1 MNPQKKSVLFIC
13 THNAARSQMAEALLN
28 KLYGDR
34 YTAFSAGTDPT
45 QIDPL
50 VVKVMREIG
59 IDVSSNQSKSLNIFQ
74 DVTLD
79 YAITLCDQAKES
91 CPYFP
96 GGNEHRHKGFP
107 DPSELKGKTEDVI
120 NGYRSIRDE
129 IHNWIEKE
137 FLREIV

>member
-1 MNPQKKSVLFIC
+1 MNPEKKSVLFIC
-13 THNAARSQMAEALLN
+13 IHNAARSQMAEAILN

-50 VVKVMREIG
+50 VVLVMREIG
-59 IDVSSNQSKSLNIFQ
+59 VDVSNCRSKELKIFK
-74 DVTLD
+74 DSAID
-79 YAITLCDQAKES
+79 YVITLCDQAKES

-96 GGNEHRHKGFP
+96 GGIEHLHKGFS

-120 NGYRSIRDE
+120 NGYRLIRDD
-129 IHNWIEKE
+129 IQNWIEKE
-137 FLREIV
+137 FG